1 MASPS
6 AGAPALKY
14 GDINTE
20 TASPGEAKGLIIY
33 LIKMKNDKEFFDLF
47 KQNFKDKIYIGYAF
61 NKSDI
66 QKVLMNYK
74 ICLKMSKYWLGW
86 FISK

>member
-1 MASPS
+1 
-6 AGAPALKY
+6 
-14 GDINTE
+14 
-20 TASPGEAKGLIIY
+20 
-33 LIKMKNDKEFFDLF
+33 MKNDKEFFDLF

-66 QKVLMNYK
+66 QQFLMNYK
-74 ICLKMSKYWLGW
+74 IFLKMSRYWLGW

>member
-1 MASPS
+1 MKLVINPLASPS
-6 AGAPALKY
+6 AGTPALKY
-14 GDINTE
+14 GNVNTE
-20 TASPGEAKGLIIY
+20 TISPGEVKGLIID

-66 QKVLMNYK
+66 QQFLMNYK
-74 ICLKMSKYWLGW
+74 ICLKMSKY
-86 FISK
+86 

>member
-1 MASPS
+1 
-6 AGAPALKY
+6 
-14 GDINTE
+14 
-20 TASPGEAKGLIIY
+20 
-33 LIKMKNDKEFFDLF
+33 MKNDKEFFDLF

-66 QKVLMNYK
+66 QKFLMNYK